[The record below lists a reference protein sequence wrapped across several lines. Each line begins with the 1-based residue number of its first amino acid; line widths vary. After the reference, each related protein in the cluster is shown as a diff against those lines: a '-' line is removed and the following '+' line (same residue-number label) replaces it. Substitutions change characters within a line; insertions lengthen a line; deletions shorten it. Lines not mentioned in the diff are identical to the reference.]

1 MDETNQNKA
10 ILTASKLSILTIDTV
25 NIMLVLDL
33 PANEIQFQLTYNPGI
48 FQFIPSSVQC
58 SLQEINVDSTSTPGI
73 IKFSGKSQDPSIT
86 ATAVTFTFRPLQASS
101 LAGFI
106 ASGLVTNTGAVLT
119 IPTVNVTVNATP
131 IYSAIVFPS
140 KPDTPP
146 MVGGIPPYMPPAPP
160 LTGSPVPPPPNGCPM
175 PPPAN
180 NGTTNKAI
188 LTASKLSIYTI
199 ETVNIMLVLDL
210 PANEI
215 QFQLTYN
222 PNIFQFIPSSV
233 QCSLQGINVDSTST
247 LGIIKFYGKSQDPSI
262 TATAVTFT
270 FRPLQASPL
279 AGFIA
284 SGLVTNTGAV
294 LTIPT
299 VNVTINLTPIV
310 PIRPFPVAPFNPD
323 NPPMVGSGVNSY
335 PPTMYNP
342 SQPYIIFPPIYIIP
356 PFGMM

>member
-33 PANEIQFQLTYNPGI
+33 PANEIQFQLTYNPSI

-119 IPTVNVTVNATP
+119 IPTVNVTVNR
-131 IYSAIVFPS
+131 
-140 KPDTPP
+140 
-146 MVGGIPPYMPPAPP
+146 
-160 LTGSPVPPPPNGCPM
+160 TG
-175 PPPAN
+175 
-180 NGTTNKAI
+180 
-188 LTASKLSIYTI
+188 
-199 ETVNIMLVLDL
+199 
-210 PANEI
+210 
-215 QFQLTYN
+215 
-222 PNIFQFIPSSV
+222 
-233 QCSLQGINVDSTST
+233 
-247 LGIIKFYGKSQDPSI
+247 
-262 TATAVTFT
+262 
-270 FRPLQASPL
+270 
-279 AGFIA
+279 
-284 SGLVTNTGAV
+284 
-294 LTIPT
+294 
-299 VNVTINLTPIV
+299 IV
-310 PIRPFPVAPFNPD
+310 PIPVIPLNPD
-323 NPPMVGSGVNSY
+323 NPPMVGSGVNGY

-342 SQPYIIFPPIYIIP
+342 SQPYIIVPYIYIIP